1 MRPWEQR
8 DNPDLRGK
16 RPNGVRRRRL
26 TNRKFGVRSAMSSIT
41 AKRQRP
47 DLVSRR
53 QSLRRR
59 VSRSKRRSTNCH
71 HCPRLS

>member
-1 MRPWEQR
+1 MRPWERR

-26 TNRKFGVRSAMSSIT
+26 TSRKFGVRSAMSSIT

-47 DLVSRR
+47 DLVFASP
-53 QSLRRR
+53 
-59 VSRSKRRSTNCH
+59 VSSSPGLAEQTPVH
-71 HCPRLS
+71 